1 MAKMKI
7 KDLVNKVILYEKES
21 TLYKLGTFMNKK
33 NGKYLLCDCS
43 GLIKGTLWGYP
54 HNGKY
59 ASNGMPDINANTMIS
74 RCSRVSTNFN
84 KLPYGALVWLPGHV
98 GIHIGNG
105 VCIESSPIWE
115 NGIQRTF
122 IVGSGYKN
130 TLKLKERKWKKQGI
144 LDKYIDYSNPTPAPK
159 PTASYYK
166 RYTGNSGSIV
176 TALKSI
182 GVNSTY
188 SYRCKIAKA
197 NGISNYRGTGS
208 QNTKML
214 NLLKQGKLKKA

>member
-1 MAKMKI
+1 MKI
-7 KDLVNKVILYEKES
+7 KDLVNKVIRYEKEP
-21 TLYKLGTFMNKK
+21 TLYKLGTLVNKK
-33 NGKYLLCDCS
+33 NGKYLLSDCS

-54 HNGKY
+54 ENGKY

-84 KLPYGALVWLPGHV
+84 KLPYGALVWLKGHI
-98 GIHIGNG
+98 GIHVGNG

-122 IVGSGYKN
+122 INGSGYAN
-130 TLKLKERKWKKQGI
+130 SHHLKVRKWKKWGI
-144 LDKYIDYSNPTPAPK
+144 FDKYIDYSNPALAPK
-159 PTASYYK
+159 PSASYYK
-166 RYTGNSGSIV
+166 RYIGNSGSIV
-176 TALKSI
+176 IALKSI
-182 GVNSTY
+182 DVNSSY

-197 NGISNYRGTGS
+197 NGISNYRGTAG

>member
-7 KDLVNKVILYEKES
+7 NDVIKEATKHEKEP

-33 NGKYLLCDCS
+33 NGKYLLSDCS
-43 GLIKGTLWGYP
+43 GLIKGPLWGYP
-54 HNGKY
+54 ENGKY
-59 ASNGMPDINANTMIS
+59 ASNGMPDINADTMIS
-74 RCSRVSTNFN
+74 RCSKVSTNFN
-84 KLPYGALVWLPGHV
+84 KLPVGALVWLPGHI
-98 GIHIGNG
+98 GIHVGNG

-130 TLKLKERKWKKQGI
+130 TLKLKKRKWKKQGI

-159 PTASYYK
+159 PSVSYYK

-182 GVNSTY
+182 GVNSSY